1 MKYEI
6 DFIGINKEGKDAD
19 AICFRYSNG
28 NDNKYHIGIYD
39 GGTNDYGIE
48 MKDHIKKYYKQNS
61 EKIVIDFVVCSHSD
75 LDHASGLTEILNEFE
90 VKKVYVNLPW
100 LYVDELY
107 EIVKDGRIT
116 KNSLEEKL
124 RDVYKYVD
132 DIEKVCRE
140 KNIPIKES
148 FEGTII
154 DRRFKILSPSKK
166 FYMDLLAESS
176 KTPET
181 KNEKLDETI
190 FNNAKKNVS
199 NIEETWETEH
209 LREDVSTTSEN
220 EMSIILYGDMD
231 EEKFLL
237 VGDAGIR
244 AINNAIEYMK
254 IQDIDC
260 QELDVYQ
267 IPHHGGRH
275 NVSTSLLNEIIGEPV
290 KEGEECGKDAFVCAA
305 DKSDHPLQMVVNA
318 YVRRGV
324 RVYTA
329 KGNII
334 HHHKNMPERPG
345 WTTASNM
352 TFDPNVEDWND

>member
-19 AICFRYSNG
+19 AICFRYFNG

-107 EIVKDGRIT
+107 EIVKYGRIT

-140 KNIPIKES
+140 KNIPILEL
-148 FEGTII
+148 E
-154 DRRFKILSPSKK
+154 
-166 FYMDLLAESS
+166 Y
-176 KTPET
+176 PET
-181 KNEKLDETI
+181 RNDIINLIGEINNFLDYLTEYELNRTNKKYIKKYKL
-190 FNNAKKNVS
+190 
-199 NIEETWETEH
+199 
-209 LREDVSTTSEN
+209 EN
-220 EMSIILYGDMD
+220 EENKEDYKDVNKIIRDSLNLNF
-231 EEKFLL
+231 KF
-237 VGDAGIR
+237 I
-244 AINNAIEYMK
+244 
-254 IQDIDC
+254 
-260 QELDVYQ
+260 
-267 IPHHGGRH
+267 
-275 NVSTSLLNEIIGEPV
+275 
-290 KEGEECGKDAFVCAA
+290 
-305 DKSDHPLQMVVNA
+305 
-318 YVRRGV
+318 
-324 RVYTA
+324 
-329 KGNII
+329 
-334 HHHKNMPERPG
+334 
-345 WTTASNM
+345 
-352 TFDPNVEDWND
+352 